1 MKLRIDRKTFLRK
14 LLSVLVGDA
23 ISAFALVF
31 FLKPNQMIAGGIE
44 GLSVIIEHLT
54 GIPLGLLVLVLNL
67 PLLIVGIFLLDKEF
81 SFFTAIS
88 IFVLSGY
95 ISLFEFLKPEDL
107 AITKN
112 IVLACLYGG
121 CIRGVGAG
129 ILFRNGTSAG
139 GLDIVGAIMKK
150 HFNISIGNMLLILNC
165 FIVGVSAFIYSVDR
179 ALFTLVALF
188 ISYQVI
194 DKLQLGVGR
203 QKQVLVI
210 SEKSQEISNKIQSDV
225 LRGVTFLDGEGA
237 YENHKFKI
245 LYIICTSRELVK
257 VKNIVKEIDPQ
268 SFLTVSDTSEIQGQ
282 GFRKIEIWLYLKE
295 LIRILY

>member
-1 MKLRIDRKTFLRK
+1 MKLRIDKKTFLRK
-14 LLSVLVGDA
+14 LLSVLVGDC

-54 GIPLGLLVLVLNL
+54 NIPLGLLVLILNL
-67 PLLIVGIFLLDKEF
+67 PLLLVGIFLLDKEF
-81 SFFTAIS
+81 SFFSAVS

-95 ISLFEFLKPEDL
+95 ISIFEYFKPVDYT
-107 AITKN
+107 ITSN

-121 CIRGVGAG
+121 MIRGIGAG

-150 HFNISIGNMLLILNC
+150 HYNISIGNMLLLLNC
-165 FIVGVSAFIYSVDR
+165 FIIGISAKIYSVDR
-179 ALFTLVALF
+179 ALFTLIALF

-194 DKLQLGVGR
+194 DRLQMGVGK
-203 QKQVLVI
+203 QKQVFII
-210 SEKSQEISNKIQSDV
+210 SDKSKEIAQKIQEEV
-225 LRGVTFLDGEGA
+225 VRGVTFLEGEGA

-245 LYIICTSRELVK
+245 LYVVCTPRELVL
-257 VKNIVKEIDPQ
+257 VKNIVKEIDAK
-268 SFLTVSDTSEIQGQ
+268 SFLTVSDTSEIQGR
-282 GFRKIEIWLYLKE
+282 GFRKIEI
-295 LIRILY
+295 